1 MAFDKPKTNVESIW
15 NPIADFHS
23 LALGFAQ
30 HKCLVSQIMPKPSS
44 QKTCETK
51 KFMIMGKVAHVWPT
65 LLTMARGGQSSCQ
78 TLVTSLEEKHVF
90 STVLCN

>member
-1 MAFDKPKTNVESIW
+1 MALNKPKTIMELIW
-15 NPIADFHS
+15 DPITCFHS
-23 LALGFAQ
+23 LALTLGSTQ

-51 KFMIMGKVAHVWPT
+51 KFMIISKVAHVWPT

-78 TLVTSLEEKHVF
+78 THDMYHH
-90 STVLCN
+90 